1 MRLHDIPLGLV
12 ADDGCPVC
20 NSRITLTEVEPH
32 PSRDGLEI
40 HGFSCHF
47 CGPVKSLVVLS
58 PAEEEPALLRMM
70 M

>member
-1 MRLHDIPLGLV
+1 MRLHENPITLI

-20 NSRITLTEVEPH
+20 NSRIKLTEVEPH

-40 HGFSCHF
+40 HGFSCEF

-58 PAEEEPALLRMM
+58 PSEEEPTLLLMM

>member
-1 MRLHDIPLGLV
+1 MRLHDIPFGLV
-12 ADDGCPVC
+12 VDDGCPVC

-32 PSRDGLEI
+32 PHRDELEI
-40 HGFSCHF
+40 HEFSCQF
-47 CGPVKSLVVLS
+47 CGPVKSLVVPS